1 MADYGISTLG
11 ITLSY
16 GVETTAGTKPAT
28 FKTLTRI
35 NSIGGITAEPEVID
49 ASALED
55 AVTHNIKGRTT
66 ISDTVAITVN
76 LTSETLAEWTDS
88 ANGVIKKFNDLTGGK
103 RMWFQVSYDGK
114 LSKSSTAQSY
124 FFVAQ
129 PPSTFPMPESN
140 QNELQTVEIP
150 LVVVSAEGYADAVTP
165 S

>member
-11 ITLSY
+11 IKLSY

-55 AVTHNIKGRTT
+55 DKTHNIKGRDT
-66 ISDTVAITVN
+66 ISDTVAIVVN

-88 ANGVIKKFNDLTGGK
+88 TNGVIAKYNALDGGK
-103 RMWFQVSYDGK
+103 KMWFQVSYDGK
-114 LSKSSTAQSY
+114 LTKSSNSQA
-124 FFVAQ
+124 FCFVAQ

-150 LVVVSAEGYADAVTP
+150 LVVEDVKGYANEVTP